1 LSELLLN
8 FLCVIFSVD
17 KDEVRSPKRAC
28 TERRNVLV
36 DISFRSPVKDTIKSK
51 SLPPLQSAFAR
62 FIFLLDSCVYL
73 SGQQDAQTVTF
84 NFLP

>member
-1 LSELLLN
+1 M
-8 FLCVIFSVD
+8 FSVD

-51 SLPPLQSAFAR
+51 LLPPLQSAFAR
-62 FIFLLDSCVYL
+62 FTLLPDSCVNL
-73 SGQQDAQTVTF
+73 SG
-84 NFLP
+84 

>member
-1 LSELLLN
+1 
-8 FLCVIFSVD
+8 
-17 KDEVRSPKRAC
+17 
-28 TERRNVLV
+28 VLV